1 MPAPR
6 KRYDA
11 VEMKPL
17 SSSKGGDDDDD
28 DDDSSPKKSK
38 MDEWLTY
45 ILHKLHALLWLV
57 VASALAMYV
66 DLLDL
71 LVLGHPPARPE
82 AQMNRFFF
90 YVGLAGFG
98 GWLCMAAYL
107 ILYLKYIRKIPG
119 EWEEYWPQ
127 AIPIATVSA
136 VSSLVAFC
144 VAFWP
149 VWSWLTI
156 PCVFVLFLGVLN
168 LAHFVPL

>member
-1 MPAPR
+1 MPPDSPPPAPPV
-6 KRYDA
+6 A
-11 VEMKPL
+11 APAPAPA
-17 SSSKGGDDDDD
+17 SKLGVLG
-28 DDDSSPKKSK
+28 SP
-38 MDEWLTY
+38 
-45 ILHKLHALLWLV
+45 A
-57 VASALAMYV
+57 APGALAMYV

-98 GWLCMAAYL
+98 GWLSMAAYL

-127 AIPIATVSA
+127 AIPIATVCA